1 MDIQLLKP
9 LESDIYG
16 KGVLMW
22 TIEGRKCENY

>member
-9 LESDIYG
+9 LESEIYG

-22 TIEGRKCENY
+22 TINRFFENK